1 MTYHYIP
8 DGLSLGDFQIPPVGS
23 ANDEP
28 FQVYNRVG
36 VDASEGDIL
45 MLDLYGAASETTV
58 FTEWNQDGTSGWRN
72 AVLPTLVH
80 LQRSLPVLVVVEGGA
95 DNELITVK
103 RACGYI
109 DRVLVGTSDATSGS
123 PTTSAV
129 AGDSVYMRNT
139 KRYLDIHD
147 ATTCIEVGVLLED
160 TSTFSSNNETEF
172 LSVMFLYPS
181 YQRTV
186 S

>member
-8 DGLSLGDFQIPPVGS
+8 DGLALGDFQIPPVGS

-36 VDASEGDIL
+36 VTVSEGDVL
-45 MLDLYGAASETTV
+45 MLDLYGSQAETTV
-58 FTEWNQDGTSGWRN
+58 FTDWNQEGTSAWRN
-72 AVLPTLVH
+72 AAAVTLVN

-95 DNELITVK
+95 NDELITVK

-109 DRVLVGTSDATSGS
+109 DRVLVGTSVGTGAGA
-123 PTTSAV
+123 TTSAV
-129 AGDSVYMRNT
+129 AGDSVYMRNA
-139 KRYLDIHD
+139 KLYFDIHD

-181 YQRTV
+181 YQRTL